1 MKLKPLPNET
11 TPKFTTGSQWDG
23 NSQTALKRLPLQPLR
38 GSALAI
44 PPSPVRVLL
53 RFADALLAAP
63 ATNETTT
70 TRHTTHKWS
79 CSNDFYRVSF
89 EAAAVAK
96 VYGVVASPGRFVVVV
111 VVISIAPLS
120 LCDHS

>member
-1 MKLKPLPNET
+1 MGRKQPNSIKTAPPPT
-11 TPKFTTGSQWDG
+11 TPGLSSIT
-23 NSQTALKRLPLQPLR
+23 
-38 GSALAI
+38 
-44 PPSPVRVLL
+44 PSPVRVLL